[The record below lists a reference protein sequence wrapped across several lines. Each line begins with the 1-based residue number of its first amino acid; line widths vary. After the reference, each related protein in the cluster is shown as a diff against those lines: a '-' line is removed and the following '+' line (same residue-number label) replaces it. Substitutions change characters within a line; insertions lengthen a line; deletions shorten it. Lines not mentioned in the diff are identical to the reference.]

1 MELYQLKYFLMAA
14 KYENISKAAQ
24 ELRTSQPSVSRAIHA
39 LEEELGIELL
49 LRSGRNV
56 SLTYEGQLFQEKLIP
71 VLQELDTI
79 EKDMIESERGRKE
92 VIRLNMLSAATI
104 LPGVIREFKKQNPN
118 VYFKIMERKEGTQW
132 DFCVRSSL
140 PDVAYNSAEK
150 LLEEVAA
157 LRDYPEKYEALR
169 TEADGLRKDAA
180 AYVEFRNRIG
190 NIECEAQQRAAKLEA
205 DTQAQLRRMAESFRA
220 QYEALTGTFDAA
232 AAHVTAELRKVEVN
246 LTQLPRSL
254 DGVGREL
261 EQLDAILPEKAPQ

>member
-1 MELYQLKYFLMAA
+1 MESYTFKTVTFGGFDKQDVARYVEQLTQEHSASLTALQEENAA
-14 KYENISKAAQ
+14 LKEKNSRLEAENRS
-24 ELRTSQPSVSRAIHA
+24 LRTQADAQAASLSQ
-39 LEEELGIELL
+39 
-49 LRSGRNV
+49 
-56 SLTYEGQLFQEKLIP
+56 
-71 VLQELDTI
+71 
-79 EKDMIESERGRKE
+79 
-92 VIRLNMLSAATI
+92 LSA
-104 LPGVIREFKKQNPN
+104 Q
-118 VYFKIMERKEGTQW
+118 
-132 DFCVRSSL
+132 
-140 PDVAYNSAEK
+140 AEK

-169 TEADGLRKDAA
+169 TEADGLRKDAE

-205 DTQAQLRRMAESFRA
+205 DTQAQLRRMAESFRT

-261 EQLDAILPEKAPQ
+261 EQLNAILDGTAPQ

>member
-1 MELYQLKYFLMAA
+1 MESYTFKTVTFGGFDKQDVARYVEQLTQEHSAA
-14 KYENISKAAQ
+14 LAALQEENAALK
-24 ELRTSQPSVSRAIHA
+24 EKNSHLEAENRSLRTQADAQAASLSQ
-39 LEEELGIELL
+39 
-49 LRSGRNV
+49 
-56 SLTYEGQLFQEKLIP
+56 
-71 VLQELDTI
+71 
-79 EKDMIESERGRKE
+79 
-92 VIRLNMLSAATI
+92 LSA
-104 LPGVIREFKKQNPN
+104 Q
-118 VYFKIMERKEGTQW
+118 
-132 DFCVRSSL
+132 
-140 PDVAYNSAEK
+140 AEK

-169 TEADGLRKDAA
+169 TEADGLRKDAE

-205 DTQAQLRRMAESFRA
+205 DTQAQLRRMADSFRA

-261 EQLDAILPEKAPQ
+261 EQLDAILPEMAPQ

>member
-1 MELYQLKYFLMAA
+1 MESYTFKTVTFGGFDKQDVARYVEQLTQEHSAA
-14 KYENISKAAQ
+14 LAALQEENAALK
-24 ELRTSQPSVSRAIHA
+24 EKNSHLEAENRSLRTQADAQAASLSQ
-39 LEEELGIELL
+39 
-49 LRSGRNV
+49 
-56 SLTYEGQLFQEKLIP
+56 
-71 VLQELDTI
+71 
-79 EKDMIESERGRKE
+79 
-92 VIRLNMLSAATI
+92 LSA
-104 LPGVIREFKKQNPN
+104 Q
-118 VYFKIMERKEGTQW
+118 
-132 DFCVRSSL
+132 
-140 PDVAYNSAEK
+140 AEK

-169 TEADGLRKDAA
+169 TEADSLRRDAE

-261 EQLDAILPEKAPQ
+261 EQLDAILPEKASQ

>member
-1 MELYQLKYFLMAA
+1 MESYTFKTVTFGGFDKQDVARYVEQLTQEHSAA
-14 KYENISKAAQ
+14 LAALQEENAALK
-24 ELRTSQPSVSRAIHA
+24 EKNSHLEAENRSLRTQADAQAASLSQ
-39 LEEELGIELL
+39 
-49 LRSGRNV
+49 
-56 SLTYEGQLFQEKLIP
+56 
-71 VLQELDTI
+71 
-79 EKDMIESERGRKE
+79 
-92 VIRLNMLSAATI
+92 LSA
-104 LPGVIREFKKQNPN
+104 Q
-118 VYFKIMERKEGTQW
+118 
-132 DFCVRSSL
+132 
-140 PDVAYNSAEK
+140 AEE

-169 TEADGLRKDAA
+169 AEADSLRKDAE

-261 EQLDAILPEKAPQ
+261 EQLDAILPEKALQ

>member
-1 MELYQLKYFLMAA
+1 MESYTFKTVTFGGFDKQDVARYVEQLTQEHSASLTALQEENAA
-14 KYENISKAAQ
+14 LKEKNSHLEAENRS
-24 ELRTSQPSVSRAIHA
+24 LRTQADAQAASLSQ
-39 LEEELGIELL
+39 
-49 LRSGRNV
+49 
-56 SLTYEGQLFQEKLIP
+56 
-71 VLQELDTI
+71 
-79 EKDMIESERGRKE
+79 
-92 VIRLNMLSAATI
+92 LSA
-104 LPGVIREFKKQNPN
+104 Q
-118 VYFKIMERKEGTQW
+118 
-132 DFCVRSSL
+132 
-140 PDVAYNSAEK
+140 AEK

-205 DTQAQLRRMAESFRA
+205 DTQAQLRRMADSFRA

>member
-1 MELYQLKYFLMAA
+1 MESYTFKTVTFGGFDKQDVARYVEQLTQEHSAA
-14 KYENISKAAQ
+14 LAALQEENAALK
-24 ELRTSQPSVSRAIHA
+24 EKNSHLEAENRSLRTQADAQAASLSQ
-39 LEEELGIELL
+39 
-49 LRSGRNV
+49 
-56 SLTYEGQLFQEKLIP
+56 
-71 VLQELDTI
+71 
-79 EKDMIESERGRKE
+79 
-92 VIRLNMLSAATI
+92 LSA
-104 LPGVIREFKKQNPN
+104 Q
-118 VYFKIMERKEGTQW
+118 
-132 DFCVRSSL
+132 
-140 PDVAYNSAEK
+140 AEK

-169 TEADGLRKDAA
+169 AEADSLRKDAE

-205 DTQAQLRRMAESFRA
+205 DTQAQLRRMADSFRA

-261 EQLDAILPEKAPQ
+261 EQLDAILPEKATQ

>member
-1 MELYQLKYFLMAA
+1 MESYTFKTVTFGGFDKQDVARYVEQLTQEHSAA
-14 KYENISKAAQ
+14 LAALQEENAALK
-24 ELRTSQPSVSRAIHA
+24 EKNSHLEAENRSLRTQADAQAASLSQ
-39 LEEELGIELL
+39 
-49 LRSGRNV
+49 
-56 SLTYEGQLFQEKLIP
+56 
-71 VLQELDTI
+71 
-79 EKDMIESERGRKE
+79 
-92 VIRLNMLSAATI
+92 LSA
-104 LPGVIREFKKQNPN
+104 Q
-118 VYFKIMERKEGTQW
+118 
-132 DFCVRSSL
+132 
-140 PDVAYNSAEK
+140 AEK

-169 TEADGLRKDAA
+169 TEADRLRKDAE

-205 DTQAQLRRMAESFRA
+205 DTQAQLRRMADSFRA

>member
-1 MELYQLKYFLMAA
+1 MESYTFKTVTFGGFDKQDVARYVEQLTQEHSASLTALQEENAA
-14 KYENISKAAQ
+14 LKEKNSHLEAENRS
-24 ELRTSQPSVSRAIHA
+24 LRTQADAQAASLSQ
-39 LEEELGIELL
+39 
-49 LRSGRNV
+49 
-56 SLTYEGQLFQEKLIP
+56 
-71 VLQELDTI
+71 
-79 EKDMIESERGRKE
+79 
-92 VIRLNMLSAATI
+92 LSA
-104 LPGVIREFKKQNPN
+104 Q
-118 VYFKIMERKEGTQW
+118 
-132 DFCVRSSL
+132 
-140 PDVAYNSAEK
+140 AEK

-169 TEADGLRKDAA
+169 TEADGLRKDAE

-205 DTQAQLRRMAESFRA
+205 DTQAQLRRMAESFRT

-261 EQLDAILPEKAPQ
+261 EQLNAILDGTAPQ

>member
-1 MELYQLKYFLMAA
+1 MESYTFKTVTFGGFDKQDVARYVEQLTQEHSAA
-14 KYENISKAAQ
+14 LAALQEENAALK
-24 ELRTSQPSVSRAIHA
+24 EKNSHLEAENRSLRTQADAQAASLSQ
-39 LEEELGIELL
+39 
-49 LRSGRNV
+49 
-56 SLTYEGQLFQEKLIP
+56 
-71 VLQELDTI
+71 
-79 EKDMIESERGRKE
+79 
-92 VIRLNMLSAATI
+92 LSA
-104 LPGVIREFKKQNPN
+104 Q
-118 VYFKIMERKEGTQW
+118 
-132 DFCVRSSL
+132 
-140 PDVAYNSAEK
+140 AEK

-169 TEADGLRKDAA
+169 TEADSLRKDAE

-205 DTQAQLRRMAESFRA
+205 DTQAQLRRMADSFRA

-261 EQLDAILPEKAPQ
+261 EQLDAILPEKATQ

>member
-1 MELYQLKYFLMAA
+1 MESYTFKTVTFGGFDKQDVARYVEQLTQEHSAA
-14 KYENISKAAQ
+14 LAALQEENAALK
-24 ELRTSQPSVSRAIHA
+24 EKNSHLEAENRSLRTQADAQAASLSQ
-39 LEEELGIELL
+39 
-49 LRSGRNV
+49 
-56 SLTYEGQLFQEKLIP
+56 
-71 VLQELDTI
+71 
-79 EKDMIESERGRKE
+79 
-92 VIRLNMLSAATI
+92 LSA
-104 LPGVIREFKKQNPN
+104 Q
-118 VYFKIMERKEGTQW
+118 
-132 DFCVRSSL
+132 
-140 PDVAYNSAEK
+140 AEK

-169 TEADGLRKDAA
+169 AEADSLRKDAE

-261 EQLDAILPEKAPQ
+261 EQLDAILPEKATQ

>member
-1 MELYQLKYFLMAA
+1 MESYTFKTVTFGGFDKQDVARYVEQLTQEHSAA
-14 KYENISKAAQ
+14 LAALQEENAALK
-24 ELRTSQPSVSRAIHA
+24 EKNSHLEAENRSLRTQADAQAASLSQ
-39 LEEELGIELL
+39 
-49 LRSGRNV
+49 
-56 SLTYEGQLFQEKLIP
+56 
-71 VLQELDTI
+71 
-79 EKDMIESERGRKE
+79 
-92 VIRLNMLSAATI
+92 LSA
-104 LPGVIREFKKQNPN
+104 Q
-118 VYFKIMERKEGTQW
+118 
-132 DFCVRSSL
+132 
-140 PDVAYNSAEK
+140 AEK

-169 TEADGLRKDAA
+169 TEADGLRKDAE

-205 DTQAQLRRMAESFRA
+205 DTQAQLRRMADSFRA

-261 EQLDAILPEKAPQ
+261 EQLDAILDGTAPQ

>member
-1 MELYQLKYFLMAA
+1 MESYTFKTVTFGGFDKQDVARYVEQLTQEHSAA
-14 KYENISKAAQ
+14 LAALQEENAALK
-24 ELRTSQPSVSRAIHA
+24 EKNSHLEAENRSLRTQADAQAASLSQ
-39 LEEELGIELL
+39 
-49 LRSGRNV
+49 
-56 SLTYEGQLFQEKLIP
+56 
-71 VLQELDTI
+71 
-79 EKDMIESERGRKE
+79 
-92 VIRLNMLSAATI
+92 LSA
-104 LPGVIREFKKQNPN
+104 Q
-118 VYFKIMERKEGTQW
+118 
-132 DFCVRSSL
+132 
-140 PDVAYNSAEK
+140 AEK

-169 TEADGLRKDAA
+169 TEADSLRKDAE

-205 DTQAQLRRMAESFRA
+205 DTQAQLRRMADSFRA

-261 EQLDAILPEKAPQ
+261 EQLDAILPEKALQ

>member
-1 MELYQLKYFLMAA
+1 MESYTFKTVTFGGFDKQDVARYVEQLTQEHSAA
-14 KYENISKAAQ
+14 LAALQEENAALK
-24 ELRTSQPSVSRAIHA
+24 EKNSHLEAENRSLRTQADAQAASLSQ
-39 LEEELGIELL
+39 
-49 LRSGRNV
+49 
-56 SLTYEGQLFQEKLIP
+56 
-71 VLQELDTI
+71 
-79 EKDMIESERGRKE
+79 
-92 VIRLNMLSAATI
+92 LSA
-104 LPGVIREFKKQNPN
+104 Q
-118 VYFKIMERKEGTQW
+118 
-132 DFCVRSSL
+132 
-140 PDVAYNSAEK
+140 AEK

-169 TEADGLRKDAA
+169 TEADGLRKDAE

-205 DTQAQLRRMAESFRA
+205 DTQAQLRRMAESFHA

-261 EQLDAILPEKAPQ
+261 EQLDAILPKKAPQ

>member
-1 MELYQLKYFLMAA
+1 MESYTFKTVTFGGFDKQDVARYVDQLTQEHSASLTALQEENAA
-14 KYENISKAAQ
+14 LKEKNSRLEAENRS
-24 ELRTSQPSVSRAIHA
+24 LRTQADAQAASLSQ
-39 LEEELGIELL
+39 
-49 LRSGRNV
+49 
-56 SLTYEGQLFQEKLIP
+56 
-71 VLQELDTI
+71 
-79 EKDMIESERGRKE
+79 
-92 VIRLNMLSAATI
+92 LSA
-104 LPGVIREFKKQNPN
+104 Q
-118 VYFKIMERKEGTQW
+118 
-132 DFCVRSSL
+132 
-140 PDVAYNSAEK
+140 AEK

-169 TEADGLRKDAA
+169 TEADGLRKDAE

-205 DTQAQLRRMAESFRA
+205 DTQAQLRRMAESFRT

-261 EQLDAILPEKAPQ
+261 EQLNAILDGTAPQ

>member
-1 MELYQLKYFLMAA
+1 MESYTFKTVTFGGFDKQDVARYMEQLTREHEEALAA
-14 KYENISKAAQ
+14 LQTENVALKEKNSQLEA
-24 ELRTSQPSVSRAIHA
+24 ENRSLRTQGDAQAASLSQ
-39 LEEELGIELL
+39 
-49 LRSGRNV
+49 
-56 SLTYEGQLFQEKLIP
+56 
-71 VLQELDTI
+71 
-79 EKDMIESERGRKE
+79 
-92 VIRLNMLSAATI
+92 LSA
-104 LPGVIREFKKQNPN
+104 Q
-118 VYFKIMERKEGTQW
+118 
-132 DFCVRSSL
+132 
-140 PDVAYNSAEK
+140 AEK

-169 TEADGLRKDAA
+169 TEADGLRRDAE

-261 EQLDAILPEKAPQ
+261 EQLDAILPEKDPQ

>member
-1 MELYQLKYFLMAA
+1 MESYTFKTVTFGGFDKQDVARYVEQLTQEHSAA
-14 KYENISKAAQ
+14 LAALQEENAALK
-24 ELRTSQPSVSRAIHA
+24 EKNSHLEAENRSLRTQADAQAASLSQ
-39 LEEELGIELL
+39 
-49 LRSGRNV
+49 
-56 SLTYEGQLFQEKLIP
+56 
-71 VLQELDTI
+71 
-79 EKDMIESERGRKE
+79 
-92 VIRLNMLSAATI
+92 LSA
-104 LPGVIREFKKQNPN
+104 Q
-118 VYFKIMERKEGTQW
+118 
-132 DFCVRSSL
+132 
-140 PDVAYNSAEK
+140 AEK

-169 TEADGLRKDAA
+169 TEADSLRKDAE

-261 EQLDAILPEKAPQ
+261 EQLDAILPEKALQ

>member
-1 MELYQLKYFLMAA
+1 MESYTFKTVTFGGFDKQDVARYLEQLTQEHSAA
-14 KYENISKAAQ
+14 LAA
-24 ELRTSQPSVSRAIHA
+24 
-39 LEEELGIELL
+39 
-49 LRSGRNV
+49 
-56 SLTYEGQLFQEKLIP
+56 
-71 VLQELDTI
+71 LQEENAALK
-79 EKDMIESERGRKE
+79 EKASHLEAENRSLHTQTSAQAASLSQ
-92 VIRLNMLSAATI
+92 LNA
-104 LPGVIREFKKQNPN
+104 Q
-118 VYFKIMERKEGTQW
+118 
-132 DFCVRSSL
+132 
-140 PDVAYNSAEK
+140 AEK

-157 LRDYPEKYEALR
+157 LRDYPEKYAALR
-169 TEADGLRKDAA
+169 AEADALRPDAQ

-261 EQLDAILPEKAPQ
+261 EKLGAILPEQDPQ

>member
-1 MELYQLKYFLMAA
+1 MESYTFKTVTFGGFDKQDVARYVEQLTQEHSAA
-14 KYENISKAAQ
+14 LTALQEENAALK
-24 ELRTSQPSVSRAIHA
+24 EKNSHLEAENRSLRTQADAQAASLSQ
-39 LEEELGIELL
+39 
-49 LRSGRNV
+49 
-56 SLTYEGQLFQEKLIP
+56 
-71 VLQELDTI
+71 
-79 EKDMIESERGRKE
+79 
-92 VIRLNMLSAATI
+92 LSA
-104 LPGVIREFKKQNPN
+104 Q
-118 VYFKIMERKEGTQW
+118 
-132 DFCVRSSL
+132 
-140 PDVAYNSAEK
+140 AEK

-169 TEADGLRKDAA
+169 TEADSLRKDAE

-205 DTQAQLRRMAESFRA
+205 HTQAQLRRMADSFRA

-261 EQLDAILPEKAPQ
+261 EQLDAILDGTAPQ

>member
-1 MELYQLKYFLMAA
+1 MESYTFKTVTFGGFDKQDVARYVEQLTQEHSAA
-14 KYENISKAAQ
+14 LAALQEENAALK
-24 ELRTSQPSVSRAIHA
+24 EKNSHLEAENRSLRTQEDAQAASLSQ
-39 LEEELGIELL
+39 
-49 LRSGRNV
+49 
-56 SLTYEGQLFQEKLIP
+56 
-71 VLQELDTI
+71 
-79 EKDMIESERGRKE
+79 
-92 VIRLNMLSAATI
+92 LSA
-104 LPGVIREFKKQNPN
+104 Q
-118 VYFKIMERKEGTQW
+118 
-132 DFCVRSSL
+132 
-140 PDVAYNSAEK
+140 AEK
-150 LLEEVAA
+150 LLEEVTA

-169 TEADGLRKDAA
+169 TEADSLRKDAE

-205 DTQAQLRRMAESFRA
+205 DTQAQLRRMADSFRA